1 MSPKLIAV
9 LMLLLWYVLAIA
21 IGVFLASFGNAIVTW
36 IFVLVAVAFLGPE
49 TLKVLRLFRDPRG
62 Q

>member
-21 IGVFLASFGNAIVTW
+21 IGVFLAPFGTAIATW